1 MHTRGALRS
10 QGLILTDFASAH
22 LHQAPQLQQQ
32 QQQQMQMQMQQQ
44 QQQQQQQ
51 NSKTVKTSSLIAVA
65 ARGPEAKIN
74 TKFRNQ

>member
-1 MHTRGALRS
+1 MG
-10 QGLILTDFASAH
+10 GK
-22 LHQAPQLQQQ
+22 
-32 QQQQMQMQMQQQ
+32 MQQQ

-51 NSKTVKTSSLIAVA
+51 NSKTVKTSSLIHVAVA